1 MRPEDPQLLTRYE
14 RVFERLQNRIDYTE
28 ASFRVN
34 KNRRHGPIP
43 LRRAVVQAG
52 NEINLSWS
60 GARVFAPTGSS
71 YRWLVGQWMVPNVS
85 APTENQDYY
94 SAIWLGI
101 DGDGTV
107 STDVCQ
113 IGVNCDVSRTG
124 SSSSRSIYPWYEWFN
139 GTDPGEVQFGPV
151 QVNAGDLV
159 SAVVCTAGAGATEAT
174 LFFAN
179 WTSGGATSF
188 VIEAPSGTTLVGNCA
203 EWVVERP
210 LVSGVESM
218 LADYGE
224 VFFSGCDAGLYSGSG
239 DLQVIGGGT
248 QVHIDMIPPPL
259 TTPLSA
265 GVLVAP
271 EVVQCVYNG
280 PR

>member
-1 MRPEDPQLLTRYE
+1 LALIETYVSSTRHEVPTVLANRAHRFSNSGPPKDRRVGDLHTALGHHLHEVSVRQPIRDVPPYAQL
-14 RVFERLQNRIDYTE
+14 ND
-28 ASFRVN
+28 
-34 KNRRHGPIP
+34 
-43 LRRAVVQAG
+43 
-52 NEINLSWS
+52 
-60 GARVFAPTGSS
+60 
-71 YRWLVGQWMVPNVS
+71 
-85 APTENQDYY
+85 
-94 SAIWLGI
+94 LGI
-101 DGDGTV
+101 EGALAVHRVTGDWLRHQAPNIKSRQ
-107 STDVCQ
+107 STLCPRLHQ
-113 IGVNCDVSRTG
+113 N
-124 SSSSRSIYPWYEWFN
+124 
-139 GTDPGEVQFGPV
+139 QFGPV

-159 SAVVCTAGAGATEAT
+159 SPVVCTAGAGATEAT
-174 LFFAN
+174 VLFAN

-188 VIEAPSGTTLVGNCA
+188 VIEAPAGTTLVGNCA

-210 LVSGVESM
+210 LVNGAESM

-265 GVLVAP
+265 GILVAP